1 MKHNLT
7 LRSADSFAKSDP
19 QMLVE
24 TTPLPKRAIRIDDGS
39 KEKKDVPKK
48 CASFVE
54 TPITINIVPY
64 AGELEDE
71 VSDERTENGN
81 EGDIMKNQTT
91 KETTNDTVS
100 TITRE
105 ILETYLINNTVNEG
119 DCKFHDE

>member
-24 TTPLPKRAIRIDDGS
+24 TTPLPKRAIRIDDDS

-71 VSDERTENGN
+71 VSDERT
-81 EGDIMKNQTT
+81 
-91 KETTNDTVS
+91 
-100 TITRE
+100 
-105 ILETYLINNTVNEG
+105 
-119 DCKFHDE
+119 